1 MRGRWSVVLGAAIAI
16 AFAFVVSARQ
26 SMEDP
31 NQRAIAAI
39 RRLLQQRPNDPTLY
53 FNLGAYQA
61 AAGARDD
68 SLASLRKTAACGKSP
83 PSRISGDSSQN
94 SDGPS
99 HGSYPRTNVWLF

>member
-68 SLASLRKTAACGKSP
+68 SLASLRKTLELGNGFLPTRSLGYE
-83 PSRISGDSSQN
+83 RIWD
-94 SDGPS
+94 DEIPIK
-99 HGSYPRTNVWLF
+99 R